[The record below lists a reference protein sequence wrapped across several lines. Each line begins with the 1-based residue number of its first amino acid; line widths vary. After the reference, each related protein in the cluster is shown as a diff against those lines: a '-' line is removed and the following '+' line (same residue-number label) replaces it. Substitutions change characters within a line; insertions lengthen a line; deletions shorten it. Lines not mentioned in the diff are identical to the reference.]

1 MRKIISILLIFT
13 TGIIFCQTDSLKV
26 NYLSIKS
33 SIIHNQEILAIDNN
47 GKLNIWNLKT
57 LKKTFQSN
65 NQNTFFT
72 SLGKNKNDDFFIGTK
87 NGRVLKFDKKDN
99 SIKQFLKLKKNFWT
113 VEDIVFNKRNEMFLM
128 MSFGIYETQTDKL
141 WTEFEHK
148 GVLMT
153 VYVKKF
159 LGFKKR
165 LKKYFS
171 KPDYTFIDKNQIMWM
186 SKTFGE
192 FGSVMQLFDLENK
205 KIINL
210 PDSLHFGKPKSIF
223 DKNNGTIFITSGLHH
238 FMQSGSITEI
248 KNFKTI
254 KDYDS
259 KELKSKNG
267 ELVFPNEI
275 FIGVGNYN
283 PYDNKIYFST
293 TKGIYKTDYLEGEG
307 LKNVE
312 LVFQPKLIW
321 KQEPLAIGIDTAI
334 KKMDFLSSGDII
346 LITESNGIGICRNNK
361 LNWLN

>member
-1 MRKIISILLIFT
+1 MKRIILILLIFR
-13 TGIIFCQTDSLKV
+13 TGIIFSQTDSLKT

-47 GKLNIWNLKT
+47 GKLNIWDLKT
-57 LKKTFQSN
+57 FKKIFQSN

-72 SLGKNKNDDFFIGTK
+72 SLGKNKNGQFFIGTK
-87 NGRVLKFDKKDN
+87 KGRVLKFDRKEK

-113 VEDIVFNKRNEMFLM
+113 IEGIVFNAESEIFLIM
-128 MSFGIYETQTDKL
+128 PFGIYEPQSDKL

-192 FGSVMQLFDLENK
+192 FGSVMQLFDLKNK

-210 PDSLHFGKPKSIF
+210 PDSLSFGEPKSMF
-223 DKNNGTIFITSGLHH
+223 DSNDGTIFITSGLHH
-238 FMQSGSITEI
+238 FMQSGSITKI

-254 KDYDS
+254 GTYNS
-259 KELKSKNG
+259 NELKDKDG
-267 ELVFPNEI
+267 KLVFPNEI
-275 FIGVGNYN
+275 FIGSGNYN
-283 PYDNKIYFST
+283 PYDKKIYFST
-293 TKGIYKTDYLEGEG
+293 TNGVYKTGFLEGKE
-307 LKNVE
+307 LKNIE
-312 LVFQPKLIW
+312 LVFQPKLTW

-334 KKMDFLSSGDII
+334 KKIDFLSNGDLI
-346 LITESNGIGICRNNK
+346 LITESNGIGIYRNNK